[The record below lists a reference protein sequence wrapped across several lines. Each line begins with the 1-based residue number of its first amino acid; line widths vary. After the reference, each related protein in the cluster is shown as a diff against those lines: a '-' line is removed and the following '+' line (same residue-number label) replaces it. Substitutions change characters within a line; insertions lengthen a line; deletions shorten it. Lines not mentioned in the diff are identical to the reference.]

1 MAARV
6 KCPRGHWF
14 EPDPS
19 GGPSVCPHCK
29 ARSVSPDD
37 NPFSE
42 DDILSVLGPP
52 TQADVV
58 ELPPEEPVLERPSPK
73 HTLQRHKKV
82 CPACHYETSVS
93 FGHCPRCG
101 SQLEIAVIEVL

>member
-1 MAARV
+1 MTARV

-14 EPDPS
+14 EPDYS
-19 GGPSVCPHCK
+19 GGSTVCPQCMGQS
-29 ARSVSPDD
+29 ASPDD
-37 NPFSE
+37 PISE
-42 DDILSVLGPP
+42 DDILSILGPP
-52 TQADVV
+52 AQTDNV
-58 ELPPEEPVLERPSPK
+58 ELPSEEPALERPSPK